1 MHDSTLIRLLKN
13 LDEKSF
19 RAFRDFVHSPYFN
32 NRNSLVQ
39 LFEYIKPCYPAFKEA
54 KLERSKSLKKL
65 NPSDTHK
72 QRLNDHMSKL
82 SKLCRKFLAH
92 NQLEESPLLEKR
104 LLLDAYRRLG
114 MTEELSEGTEKFLQQ
129 LRDVP
134 RTDTLPLLLG
144 MEAQF
149 EAFFYPATEKYTPFA
164 PYLYGALHDLEQY
177 YQLHKARILTEILHR
192 RHIYQEE
199 EMPAPPAPAVL
210 NMYRRLLAILESPT
224 PHSDFEPLLDDIERH
239 FASLADFDQRMLLDR
254 MYHVANRRYEKGQPE
269 YVPILFRII
278 KIADQYEVLTYQNA
292 ITPVALVNYAA
303 VAGMAGD
310 LEWGRQFV
318 TRYQLQLTPEHR
330 EAAIHLAEAH
340 LLFYEGKFSECLHRI
355 GEAERYHA
363 GMRIH
368 AETLYLRTYCELE
381 RQKGESYLE
390 EFERCQKRFSKFLHK
405 DASINKEKIKA
416 LRRLILLTSCL
427 MQYYNRRNEK
437 QRQKLHQQRIHKYFH
452 GADKVYSAFWLQKY
466 IRAFVPAP

>member
-1 MHDSTLIRLLKN
+1 MHGSTLIGLLKN

-19 RAFRDFVHSPYFN
+19 RAFQVFVHSPFFN
-32 NRNSLVQ
+32 NKSNLKK
-39 LFEYIKPCYPAFKEA
+39 LFEYLKPCHPAFEDA
-54 KLERSKSLKKL
+54 KLERLRALRRLYPPGTSM
-65 NPSDTHK
+65 
-72 QRLNDHMSKL
+72 QRLNDDMSKL

-92 NQLEESPLLEKR
+92 NELEESPLLEKK
-104 LLLDAYRRLG
+104 LLLDAYRRRG
-114 MTEELSEGTEKFLQQ
+114 MTEKLSEDTERFVQQ
-129 LRDVP
+129 LRDEP
-134 RTDTLPLLLG
+134 HTDTLPLRLS

-177 YQLHKARILTEILHR
+177 YQLHKARIVAEILHR
-192 RHIYQEE
+192 RHIYQEAE
-199 EMPAPPAPAVL
+199 IPAPAAPAVL
-210 NMYRRLLAILESPT
+210 DMYRRLLDILESPK
-224 PHSDFEPLLDDIERH
+224 PHSGFEPLLDDIERH
-239 FASLADFDQRMLLDR
+239 FAALADFDQRMLLDR
-254 MYHVANRRYEKGQPE
+254 LYHVANRRYEKGQPE

-278 KIADQYEVLTYQNA
+278 KIADQYEALTYQNA

-318 TRYQLQLTPEHR
+318 TRYQSQLTPEHR

-340 LLFYEGKFSECLHRI
+340 LLFYEGQFSSCLLHI

-390 EFERCQKRFSKFLHK
+390 EFQRCQKRFSKFLHN
-405 DASINKEKIKA
+405 DARIHKEKIKA
-416 LRRLILLTSCL
+416 LRRFILLSSCL
-427 MQYYNRRNEK
+427 MQYHNRRNEK
-437 QRQKLHQQRIHKYFH
+437 QRQKLHQQRIHKYFN
-452 GADKVYSAFWLQKY
+452 GADKVYSAFWLQNH
-466 IRAFVPAP
+466 IRAFVLPC

>member
-1 MHDSTLIRLLKN
+1 MQNSTLIRLLKN
-13 LDEKSF
+13 LDKKSF
-19 RAFRDFVHSPYFN
+19 RALGDFVCSPFFN
-32 NRNSLVQ
+32 KEKSVLH
-39 LFEYIKPCYPAFKEA
+39 LFEYIKSAHPDFQEA
-54 KLERSKSLKKL
+54 KLERSKALKKL
-65 NPSDTHK
+65 YPSGTPM
-72 QRLNDHMSKL
+72 QRLNDDMSQL
-82 SKLCRKFLAH
+82 TKLCRKFLAH
-92 NQLEESPLLEKR
+92 GQLEKNSLLEKS
-104 LLLDAYRRLG
+104 LLLEAYRHRG
-114 MTEELSEGTEKFLQQ
+114 MADELKEDTEKFVRQLQKE
-129 LRDVP
+129 P
-134 RTDTLPLLLG
+134 CTDTLPLRLS

-164 PYLYGALHDLEQY
+164 PFLYGALHDLEQY
-177 YQLHKARILTEILHR
+177 CQLLKARILAEILHR
-192 RHIYQEE
+192 RHIYQENE
-199 EMPAPPAPAVL
+199 IPAPPPPAVL
-210 NMYRRLLAILESPT
+210 DMYRRLLAILESPK
-224 PHSDFEPLLDDIERH
+224 PHSDFKPLLDDIERH
-239 FASLADFDQRMLLDR
+239 FAALADFDQRMLLDR
-254 MYHVANRRYEKGQPE
+254 LYHVANRRYEKGQPE

-318 TRYQLQLTPEHR
+318 TRYQSQLTPEHR

-390 EFERCQKRFSKFLHK
+390 EFQRCQKRFSKFLHK
-405 DASINKEKIKA
+405 DARINKEKIKA

-437 QRQKLHQQRIHKYFH
+437 QRQKLYQQRIHKYFQ
-452 GADKVYSAFWLQKY
+452 GADKVYSAFWLHKH

>member
-1 MHDSTLIRLLKN
+1 MQNSTLIRLLKN
-13 LDEKSF
+13 LDKKSF
-19 RAFRDFVHSPYFN
+19 RALGDFVCSPFFN
-32 NRNSLVQ
+32 KEKSVLH
-39 LFEYIKPCYPAFKEA
+39 LFEYIKSAHPDFEEA
-54 KLERSKSLKKL
+54 KLERSKALNKL
-65 NPSDTHK
+65 YPPDTPK
-72 QRLNDHMSKL
+72 QRLNDDMSKL

-104 LLLDAYRRLG
+104 LLLDAYRRRG
-114 MTEELSEGTEKFLQQ
+114 MTEELSEGTEKFVQQ
-129 LRDVP
+129 LREEP
-134 RTDTLPLLLG
+134 RTDTLPLRLG

-177 YQLHKARILTEILHR
+177 YQLHKARIVAEILHR

-199 EMPAPPAPAVL
+199 EVPAPAAPAVL
-210 NMYRRLLAILESPT
+210 DMYRRLLAILESPT
-224 PHSDFEPLLDDIERH
+224 PHSGFEPLLDDIERH
-239 FASLADFDQRMLLDR
+239 FAALADFDQRMLLDR
-254 MYHVANRRYEKGQPE
+254 LYHVANRRYEKGHSE

-278 KIADQYEVLTYQNA
+278 KIADQYEVLTYQDA

-318 TRYQLQLTPEHR
+318 TRYQSQLTPEHR

-340 LLFYEGKFSECLHRI
+340 LLFYEGQFSQCLRRI

-390 EFERCQKRFSKFLHK
+390 EFQRCQKRFSKFLHN
-405 DASINKEKIKA
+405 DARINKEKIKA

-427 MQYYNRRNEK
+427 MQYYNTRNEK